1 MTVVWLV
8 IGLALLLVAVEG
20 KDYYKILG
28 VKRSATAAEIKKAY
42 RKLSLKYHP
51 DKNSAPDAQEKF
63 AELSVAYDTLSDPE
77 KRETYNQGGEEAVKQ
92 QEQRGNQ
99 PAANDPFS
107 IFEAFGF
114 GGMGGH
120 RRQQEEARTPNVEIP
135 VRVSLRQLYV
145 GEILDVN
152 YDRQVLCAEASSCQK
167 QSKSCQGP
175 GVAMKTQQL
184 APGFVQQVQVHD
196 SSCIARGKAW
206 KSPCK
211 ACPNGATE
219 PEEIQLTVDV
229 ISGMQDGDRI
239 QFDQVADE
247 AVGHIAG
254 DLIFI
259 LKQIP
264 DSTFTRQG
272 NNLHMT
278 QRISLLESLVGFRKT
293 FQHLDGHE
301 VIIDKSDVTYCSQV
315 YTVKNEGMPIKG
327 SKGGKR
333 GDLFVTLE
341 IDFPRQFTEDQKA
354 QLKKALA

>member
-1 MTVVWLV
+1 MELLFFCLFL
-8 IGLALLLVAVEG
+8 GLFLCGESA
-20 KDYYKILG
+20 KDYYKTLG

-51 DKNSAPDAQEKF
+51 DKNSSPDAADKF

-77 KRETYNQGGEEAVKQ
+77 KREIYNQGGEEAVKQ

-135 VRVSLRQLYV
+135 VRVSLRQLYT

-152 YDRQVLCAEASSCQK
+152 YDRQVLCTEASSCQK
-167 QSKSCQGP
+167 KNQNCQGP
-175 GVAMKTQQL
+175 GVAMRTQQL

-196 SSCIARGKAW
+196 ASCVARGKAW
-206 KSPCK
+206 KTPCS
-211 ACPNGATE
+211 ACPKGPTE
-219 PEEIQLTVDV
+219 SEEIQLTLD
-229 ISGMQDGDRI
+229 IQPGLADGDTI
-239 QFDQVADE
+239 KFDQVADE
-247 AVGHIAG
+247 AVGHIPG
-254 DLIFI
+254 DLIFV

-264 DSTFTRQG
+264 DAVYTRQG
-272 NNLHMT
+272 NNLYMT
-278 QRISLLESLVGFRKT
+278 ERISLLESLIGFKHS
-293 FQHLDGHE
+293 FPHVDGHE
-301 VIIDKSDVTYCSQV
+301 VVLEKKDVTYCSQV
-315 YTVKNEGMPIKG
+315 YTVKGEGMPA
-327 SKGGKR
+327 KGGKRR

-341 IDFPRQFTEDQKA
+341 IDFPTRFTEQQKTLIKQA
-354 QLKKALA
+354 MA